1 MLIERVRGARTPEHP
16 EGCDLV
22 LSEGRVV
29 SSEPAS
35 SGAGFDVAGR
45 VVLPAF
51 VDAHVH
57 LDKAFAPGSVPA
69 ELPVVLAAM
78 AAQRASTPLTETA
91 RRARRAADALVRNGT
106 TAARVMVEIE
116 PLHGL
121 DLLVMHERLADA
133 VADRLALQLVAFP
146 QNGLAAT
153 GMAALMAAALSE
165 GADVV
170 GGCPYADA
178 DPAAHLDI
186 VFGLA
191 DRYHAPVDLHLD
203 FGDDPA
209 ASLIGLVAERTAA
222 HGMAGQVTI
231 GHVTTLAAMDPYT
244 QALVLETLAA
254 QGISLVV
261 LPATDLWLTGQGE
274 PGTRSLAPYERARA
288 AGVRTA
294 IGNNNI
300 ANPFAPFGNAS
311 QLQAAWLA
319 GLIRRS
325 ADAAGLLAAI
335 TAEPAA
341 ILGLEPHGTRPG
353 EWADLVVLDH
363 DDVSD
368 ALVQAPPV
376 HRVVRRGVVSPPWLP
391 EPVAAQGGAS
401 SVRADDHD
409 APGQGISGMMAP

>member
-1 MLIERVRGARTPEHP
+1 MLIGRVRGARTAEHP
-16 EGCDLV
+16 DGCDLV
-22 LSEGRVV
+22 LRDGRVV
-29 SSEPAS
+29 SAEPAS
-35 SGAGFDVAGR
+35 SGAGGTVLDVAGR

-69 ELPVVLAAM
+69 ELPAVLAAM
-78 AAQRASTPLTETA
+78 AAQRTATPLTETA
-91 RRARRAADALVRNGT
+91 RRARRAVDALVRNGT
-106 TAARVMVEIE
+106 TAARVQVEID
-116 PLHGL
+116 PTHGL
-121 DLLVMHERLADA
+121 GLLVLHQRLADA
-133 VADRLALQLVAFP
+133 VDDRLAVQLVAFP
-146 QNGLAAT
+146 QNGLEAT
-153 GMAALMAAALSE
+153 GMAALMAAALDE

-170 GGCPYADA
+170 GGCPYVDD

-209 ASLIGLVAERTAA
+209 ASLIGLVAERTVA

-244 QALVLETLAA
+244 QALALETLAA

-261 LPATDLWLTGQGE
+261 LPATDLWLTGHGE
-274 PGTRSLAPYERARA
+274 PGTRSVAPYERARG

-300 ANPFAPFGNAS
+300 ANPFAPYGNAS

-319 GLIRRS
+319 GLVRRS
-325 ADAAGLLAAI
+325 ADAAGLLAAV
-335 TAEPAA
+335 TAEPSA

-368 ALVQAPPV
+368 ALLQAPPV
-376 HRVVRRGVVSPPWLP
+376 HQVLRRGRLVPPWLP
-391 EPVAAQGGAS
+391 APVTG
-401 SVRADDHD
+401 
-409 APGQGISGMMAP
+409 